1 MLCSGGNMDKIN
13 WIKDLVLAEQ
23 QMEESGV
30 IDVSGGFDPEKHLA
44 EATLEFM
51 RDLKAAFIESASA
64 FNQLKGSSIGTLKL
78 YGISK
83 TEADFMLFRNGFKLI
98 FSVNRPGIIK
108 IKFNSIGNPIFANPN
123 NGSQVAD
130 DGSDNL
136 RARWKAF
143 GELEWTYDD
152 KKINLDYLV
161 RYYMTRFVKESTK

>member
-1 MLCSGGNMDKIN
+1 MDKIN

-30 IDVSGGFDPEKHLA
+30 IDVSGGFDPEKHLE

-51 RDLKAAFIESASA
+51 HDLKAAFIESASA

-83 TEADFMLFRNGFKLI
+83 TAADFMLFRNGFKLI
-98 FSVNRPGIIK
+98 FSVRRPGIIR
-108 IKFNSIGNPIFANPN
+108 IKFNSIGNPIFQNPN
-123 NGSQVAD
+123 VNSEPGD

-152 KKINLDYLV
+152 KKISLDYLV

>member
-1 MLCSGGNMDKIN
+1 MDKIK

-30 IDVSGGFDPEKHLA
+30 IDVSLGFDPEKHLT
-44 EATLEFM
+44 EATLECM

-98 FSVNRPGIIK
+98 FTVKRPGIIG
-108 IKFNSIGNPIFANPN
+108 IKFNSIGNPIFSSPNPQ
-123 NGSQVAD
+123 SQQPD

>member
-1 MLCSGGNMDKIN
+1 LS
-13 WIKDLVLAEQ
+13 L
-23 QMEESGV
+23 
-30 IDVSGGFDPEKHLA
+30 P
-44 EATLEFM
+44 
-51 RDLKAAFIESASA
+51 SA

-83 TEADFMLFRNGFKLI
+83 TEVDFMLFRNGFKLI
-98 FSVNRPGIIK
+98 FSVKRPGIIG
-108 IKFNSIGNPIFANPN
+108 IKFNSIGNPIFSNAN
-123 NGSQVAD
+123 SRDAD

-136 RARWKAF
+136 RARWRAF

>member
-1 MLCSGGNMDKIN
+1 MDRIH

-30 IDVSGGFDPEKHLA
+30 IDVSAGFDPERHLT
-44 EATLEFM
+44 ESTFEFM

-83 TEADFMLFRNGFKLI
+83 TEADFMLFRNGYKLI
-98 FSVNRPGIIK
+98 FSVLKPGVIR
-108 IKFNSIGNPIFANPN
+108 IKFNTLGNPLFGPKE
-123 NGSQVAD
+123 SQQPHNEES
-130 DGSDNL
+130 SDL
-136 RARWKAF
+136 LKARWQAF
-143 GELEWTYDD
+143 GELEWTHDD
-152 KKINLDYLV
+152 KVINMNFLV

>member
-1 MLCSGGNMDKIN
+1 MDKIN